1 MLANS
6 GSLIPDPLRV
16 ILFLYHMNNV
26 YDGTMDPGSVALD
39 TGLSVDYDLAT
50 PVSLFRLHPLLFFL
64 TDPRSYSISRT
75 FHRTRDQVLGGLNP
89 LIAKQLGHDPF

>member
-1 MLANS
+1 MDQGSAVERPPRAITRWSISSHTDDQLFEHLKTNV
-6 GSLIPDPLRV
+6 SLIPDPLRV

-50 PVSLFRLHPLLFFL
+50 PVGLLSFFPLLFFH
-64 TDPRSYSISRT
+64 TDPRSDS
-75 FHRTRDQVLGGLNP
+75 
-89 LIAKQLGHDPF
+89 